1 MTKRLRNA
9 IAGRGFCAPIVL
21 GCLALA
27 PGIATAQNTGQS
39 TTTTTST
46 TTVVNAALSA
56 AKSKVTQ
63 AQAEQSQAKV
73 RASQG
78 ETALAKALT
87 EAAKADAALKD
98 SQGKLDKANQEVEAK
113 KKLLATLNSI
123 PAPPAPTTPNP
134 AGISAM
140 DIQRFAA
147 DYARWQ
153 QQHAEWEAAKTAAQ
167 KMVDDATKAVS
178 DAEFAKLKAQEQV
191 KTAEKNAD
199 VKQGEY
205 NILQKDQ
212 QDADAKAQQAVQE
225 LLNQA
230 QLTPAAASK
239 TTQVAAAT
247 PNLLLLA
254 SALTPMTIGS
264 TGTLIGQKY
273 SEGPISV
280 PCMAG
285 PCPVRIPHA
294 RSTSGCGCFVDVPV
308 AGSLLPAIGPD
319 YGSSIVPA
327 TAWPGVPISQPA
339 RGHHPHERPST
350 PEFVPAVDSGPPTLS
365 GPMPIRDRS
374 AVPTRR
380 VRQASFQVEEAQ
392 DTISPPAAET
402 IAPPVPMAPATDP
415 NLGRPVLPLPDTPE
429 THRQLRYFGAIA
441 APNDQ
446 ARSGSGSVTRRE
458 QTSRD
463 PFSFEP
469 QVTVVPVPSS
479 QPSSDA
485 ASGQR
490 DLESH
495 IDSSREQLVAR
506 QNESLRTY
514 HFDLPA
520 RFPVTRFGN
529 DCCAFEDEGAIIHEG
544 MRFLARQD
552 GQYEVRFNITAPSI
566 PVVVRLQLVLYEKDG
581 HVPRTLTLPPVVLK
595 PTSLDAFPDDLEAG
609 VDPTSYIVTVLG
621 YSQVVR
627 EVHQPDNGT
636 FLLVKRIG
644 TARFGSGVRQ
654 QATP

>member
-27 PGIATAQNTGQS
+27 PGIAMAQTTGQS
-39 TTTTTST
+39 TTTTTTTST
-46 TTVVNAALSA
+46 TTVVNAALTA

-63 AQAEQSQAKV
+63 AQTDENQVEKDLLQGQNDLLTAKLASSDAQSKQKQAEIDLSKAQQELTK
-73 RASQG
+73 RQNFLDTL
-78 ETALAKALT
+78 EKTA
-87 EAAKADAALKD
+87 
-98 SQGKLDKANQEVEAK
+98 
-113 KKLLATLNSI
+113 
-123 PAPPAPTTPNP
+123 PAPVAGAPRPAPWPDLINTAQQDLN
-134 AGISAM
+134 
-140 DIQRFAA
+140 D
-147 DYARWQ
+147 AR
-153 QQHAEWEAAKTAAQ
+153 K
-167 KMVDDATKAVS
+167 KVS
-178 DAEFAKLKAQEQV
+178 DASTAK
-191 KTAEKNAD
+191 TNAD
-199 VKQGEY
+199 AQIQATGTLASEVKGRVDQ
-205 NILQKDQ
+205 LQKDQ
-212 QDADAKAQQAVQE
+212 QKAKGKLDQAIQD
-225 LLNQA
+225 LLNQVQA
-230 QLTPAAASK
+230 TAATAK

-254 SALTPMTIGS
+254 SALTPMTMGS
-264 TGTLIGQKY
+264 SGTLIGQKY

-285 PCPVRIPHA
+285 PCSVRIPHA

-308 AGSLLPAIGPD
+308 AGSLLPAIELD
-319 YGSSIVPA
+319 YGSPIVPA

-365 GPMPIRDRS
+365 GPMPIRDRP

-415 NLGRPVLPLPDTPE
+415 NLGRPALPLPDTPE

-544 MRFLARQD
+544 MRFLACQD

-636 FLLVKRIG
+636 FLLVKRI
-644 TARFGSGVRQ
+644 
-654 QATP
+654 